1 MEKPERNN
9 RETGI
14 TVLSVILTVLGILYI
29 SNTLERLGI
38 YLTVVPYC
46 ALMIM
51 LILPLTFLMYPAKRG
66 HKEKGVPWYDWILI
80 GMTVCGG
87 GYIAFFPNV
96 WGPLLEGGTTTWL
109 EQTLCFMLLIAII
122 EATRRAVNLAM
133 AMIATFFVIHLLFG
147 SHFPGILATFNFS
160 LDRIA
165 SIFFLRV
172 DGIFGEPV
180 MVAMTVILAFMVF
193 SAVLQ
198 NSDVGRFVLDAA
210 FSLTG
215 RWKGG
220 PAKAAVIGSAALGTM
235 VGATTANIAAIGTV
249 TIPLMKKTGYSAD
262 FAGAVECVASNGG
275 QILPPVMGAVAFLIA
290 EILNIPYWRVC
301 VHAVVPALLYF
312 LVIFVQV
319 HFEAARLGLEGLPR
333 DQLPVFWQVLKRG
346 WFFLVPVAVL
356 IYMLAYLHMPVE
368 HCGIEASLVAVGL
381 ILLDWER
388 KKGSRKSLKEIAVWC
403 IKCLET
409 AGRSLAVPA
418 VACAS
423 AGIIIGSIGASGF
436 GFRLSSILVDTAGGN
451 LFFLLCLTA
460 LASFI
465 LGMGMTSIPCY
476 LILVILVAPALSQMG
491 VVPIAAHL
499 FVFYWALVSFITP
512 PVAIAAYVAC
522 GISGGRPMQTGFIA
536 VRLALVKYVI
546 PFLFVYNPNLLLIGS
561 FSDICIALVTA
572 VAGVIILGI
581 AAEGFLLERLNF
593 LERLTLAAGGFMLF
607 IPVIRYWEVTA
618 AGVALSAIGVL
629 WHTKLFWRYLG
640 RGRSGG
646 DQKGN
651 KQAELERTVHEG

>member
-1 MEKPERNN
+1 
-9 RETGI
+9 
-14 TVLSVILTVLGILYI
+14 
-29 SNTLERLGI
+29 
-38 YLTVVPYC
+38 
-46 ALMIM
+46 
-51 LILPLTFLMYPAKRG
+51 
-66 HKEKGVPWYDWILI
+66 
-80 GMTVCGG
+80 
-87 GYIAFFPNV
+87 
-96 WGPLLEGGTTTWL
+96 
-109 EQTLCFMLLIAII
+109 
-122 EATRRAVNLAM
+122 
-133 AMIATFFVIHLLFG
+133 
-147 SHFPGILATFNFS
+147 
-160 LDRIA
+160 
-165 SIFFLRV
+165 
-172 DGIFGEPV
+172 
-180 MVAMTVILAFMVF
+180 
-193 SAVLQ
+193 
-198 NSDVGRFVLDAA
+198 
-210 FSLTG
+210 
-215 RWKGG
+215 
-220 PAKAAVIGSAALGTM
+220 
-235 VGATTANIAAIGTV
+235 
-249 TIPLMKKTGYSAD
+249 
-262 FAGAVECVASNGG
+262 
-275 QILPPVMGAVAFLIA
+275 
-290 EILNIPYWRVC
+290 
-301 VHAVVPALLYF
+301 
-312 LVIFVQV
+312 
-319 HFEAARLGLEGLPR
+319 
-333 DQLPVFWQVLKRG
+333 
-346 WFFLVPVAVL
+346 
-356 IYMLAYLHMPVE
+356 MPVE

-451 LFFLLCLTA
+451 MFFLLCLTA

-618 AGVALSAIGVL
+618 AGVAFGAIGVL